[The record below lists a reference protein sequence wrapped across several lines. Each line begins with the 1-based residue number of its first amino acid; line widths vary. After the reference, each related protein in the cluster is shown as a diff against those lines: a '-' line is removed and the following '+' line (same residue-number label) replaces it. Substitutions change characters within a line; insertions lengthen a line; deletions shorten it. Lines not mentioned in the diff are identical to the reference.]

1 MGARVLGVT
10 VLGVVVLAGVVS
22 APTVAQSC
30 DSGSSEVTGAVVGAV
45 SGGLLGAAIVS
56 GDGQRVAI
64 MVGAIAG
71 GLLGHRFGAS
81 LDCDQQRY
89 HSPTVREALELARTG
104 ETTERKNP
112 DTGHWGT
119 VTPVLPI
126 RWNGACTAATS
137 TGPPQLTVI
146 LKLTRL
152 PHLAKLIRRGT

>member
-89 HSPTVREALELARTG
+89 HSPTVREVLLARVAVREG
-104 ETTERKNP
+104 LLSLCNAFLQCRRP
-112 DTGHWGT
+112 
-119 VTPVLPI
+119 
-126 RWNGACTAATS
+126 GATAHRIAP
-137 TGPPQLTVI
+137 GDAAA
-146 LKLTRL
+146 
-152 PHLAKLIRRGT
+152 AK